1 VHTAVAAREQDDR
14 VSHRRT
20 DVDVVRFVALASMYV
35 AHVAPIPG
43 PAHVLELSEYLT
55 MPLFAL
61 LIGVGTELG
70 ARSAGPARQRWWSA
84 AVRAA
89 VLVVLGL
96 ALERAQAQVVI
107 VLVHLGVLVVVAA
120 VLVRLPTAAVLS
132 TGLAVVV
139 AERLLVDHVTID
151 AVAGGPWSDVA
162 IFLWAGGPYR
172 LLVMVLHAAVGI
184 ALSRWWLRGPR
195 SGSAWLPGVVGAG
208 LLVPAAAM
216 LAAEQRGLLDLV
228 PYSGTP
234 QETLLDTLVAAGV
247 FGVGLTAARVVHR
260 SPPGRQVLVVLAAA
274 GAMTLTLYTL
284 QILWLAYDVRVL
296 HPGSPDDSWT
306 NLVVL
311 LVGSVALAWA
321 WPAVVRREP
330 WRKGPLEG
338 LVGASGR
345 RSSPDPEGSLPL
357 AR

>member
-1 VHTAVAAREQDDR
+1 MQDDP

-20 DVDVVRFVALASMYV
+20 DVDVVRFLALASMYV

-61 LIGVGTELG
+61 LVGVGAQLG
-70 ARSAGPARQRWWSA
+70 ARSPDSAIRQWWSV

-89 VLVVLGL
+89 VLIGLGL
-96 ALERAQAQVVI
+96 ALERADAQVVI

-120 VLVRLPTAAVLS
+120 VLVRLPTAAVLAA
-132 TGLAVVV
+132 GVAAVVGDQ
-139 AERLLVDHVTID
+139 LLVDRVTID
-151 AVAGGPWSDVA
+151 AIGTGSWTSEVAL
-162 IFLWAGGPYR
+162 FLWAGGPYR
-172 LLVMVLHAAVGI
+172 LLVMVLYAAIGI
-184 ALSRWWLRGPR
+184 ALSRWWLTDSRER
-195 SGSAWLPGVVGAG
+195 SAWLPGLVGGG
-208 LLVPAAAM
+208 LLVVAAVI
-216 LAAEQRGLLDLV
+216 LAAEQRGLIDLV

-234 QETLLDTLVAAGV
+234 QETVLDCLIAAGV
-247 FGVGLTAARVVHR
+247 CGVGLALARALGAAAPARRVL
-260 SPPGRQVLVVLAAA
+260 SVLAAA

-306 NLVVL
+306 NLLVL
-311 LVGSVALAWA
+311 LAGSIALAWA
-321 WPAVVRREP
+321 WSSAVRRAP

-338 LVGASGR
+338 LVGAVVLAPGR
-345 RSSPDPEGSLPL
+345 VGPPRRPVLDD
-357 AR
+357 